1 MCRVHS
7 KSLAVLLAV
16 SFFAL
21 SAWATAACSAEAKG
35 GKATYDKLCVSCH
48 GADGK
53 GNPAMTKVFGEKTL
67 NIATKETSKKKDE
80 ELLKVIT
87 EGRGKMPASGK
98 DLSKQ
103 EQKEV
108 LEHMRSL
115 AK

>member
-1 MCRVHS
+1 MKR
-7 KSLAVLLAV
+7 K
-16 SFFAL
+16 
-21 SAWATAACSAEAKG
+21 SAWMLLGLWIGITLVPSSWAAEAKG

-53 GNPAMTKVFGEKTL
+53 GNAAMTKVFGEKL
-67 NIATKETSKKKDE
+67 NIATKETGQKKDE
-80 ELLKVIT
+80 ELLKAIT

-98 DLSKQ
+98 GLSKQ
-103 EQKEV
+103 EQKEL

>member
-1 MCRVHS
+1 MVD
-7 KSLAVLLAV
+7 KSIWGMLFVLGLG
-16 SFFAL
+16 FACAPA
-21 SAWATAACSAEAKG
+21 SWAAEAKA

-48 GADGK
+48 GTDGK

-67 NIATKETSKKKDE
+67 NIATKATSDKKDE

-87 EGRGKMPASGK
+87 EGRGKMPAAGK

-103 EQKEV
+103 DQKQV
-108 LEHMRSL
+108 LEHIRAL